1 MENVTKIEEKKQ
13 NVFKRFG
20 AWYKKMYNE
29 HPVATVT
36 GTVVTAV
43 VTTAAVGCG
52 IHAIYKATHKVVPV
66 EEAVAAIPDSTID
79 PPHFDDW
86 HNLPDSLGFDKM
98 KLINEKG
105 EILADSIL
113 DYGEDW
119 VLAADYD
126 AENIIREIGDTNLVS
141 AIVNKIEDEAAAAA
155 QVAEEVVEATI

>member
-36 GTVVTAV
+36 GTVATAV
-43 VTTAAVGCG
+43 VTTAA
-52 IHAIYKATHKVVPV
+52 
-66 EEAVAAIPDSTID
+66 IPDLTID

-86 HNLPDSLGFDKM
+86 HNLPDNLGFDKM
-98 KLINEKG
+98 KLVNEKG
-105 EILADSIL
+105 EILADGIL
-113 DYGEDW
+113 DIGEDW
-119 VLAADYD
+119 VLATDYD

-141 AIVNKIEDEAAAAA
+141 AIVNKIEDEAAVAEAAA
-155 QVAEEVVEATI
+155 KVAEEVVEATI